1 MPVWPACRKWVYR
14 SPRTSTL
21 KMEKRLDTI
30 NNELERAVFMASYNS
45 GRQRLM
51 RSAGTLLIVA
61 KHGLRGLLY
70 VWPLTLLLFIE
81 LPGAWDGLRILL
93 TGLAVA
99 AWFRF
104 IYGSVRDDYQRFLAG
119 VLLEP
124 AALKRVI

>member
-1 MPVWPACRKWVYR
+1 MD
-14 SPRTSTL
+14 
-21 KMEKRLDTI
+21 KRLDTI

-45 GRQRLM
+45 GRQRLI
-51 RSAGTLLIVA
+51 RFAGALLIIA

-70 VWPLTLLLFIE
+70 VWPLTLLLFVE

-93 TGLAVA
+93 VVLAVA

-124 AALKRVI
+124 AALKRVF